1 MKKTKY
7 EAPETQCVEVEMES
21 EICAPSK
28 IHVNPGDDISDGGR
42 HVEINE
48 QIDGGRFG
56 SDTWTDWGESASATN
71 E

>member
-1 MKKTKY
+1 
-7 EAPETQCVEVEMES
+7 MES

-48 QIDGGRFG
+48 QIDGGSF
-56 SDTWTDWGESASATN
+56 DTWTDWGESASATN

>member
-1 MKKTKY
+1 
-7 EAPETQCVEVEMES
+7 MES

-48 QIDGGRFG
+48 QIDGGSFG